1 MLPSLE
7 APATAPWTVSETYE
21 AAFEMVS
28 TMEPVVVVLEAEDL
42 SETCQSMWGGNK
54 GEWD

>member
-1 MLPSLE
+1 MPSLE